1 MQLHV
6 GQAALRGDIA
16 RYARRFDLL
25 ELRAEPAKLP
35 RAKVLRDWAKA
46 VPENFVF
53 SVMLPRIVGTLE
65 LTPAVSAALEQA
77 LSSAEALSA
86 AWLVLQTPA
95 SVTPSS
101 RTRRRLA
108 EMLERLP
115 RETRRVA
122 WDPRG
127 IWEDE
132 EADHLA
138 EELGVCLVRD
148 LSRQP
153 APSGDVAYC
162 RLVALG
168 EASRVRMGAVE
179 QVFESL
185 SEFDEALVVIEGEGA
200 VRAAQVLRQLTG
212 ELSAAL
218 EDDDG
223 DEADDDEDEEDE
235 EDEDGDAD
243 PDAEREETD

>member
-16 RYARRFDLL
+16 RYSRRFDLL
-25 ELRAEPAKLP
+25 ELRAEPGKLP
-35 RAKVLRDWAKA
+35 RAKVLREWVKA

-53 SVMLPRIVGTLE
+53 SIMLPRVVGTLE
-65 LTPAVSAALEQA
+65 PAPALDSALEQA
-77 LSSAEALSA
+77 LSSADALA
-86 AWLVLQTPA
+86 AGWIVLQTPA
-95 SVTPSS
+95 SVRPNS

-108 EMLERLP
+108 ELVERLP

-122 WDPRG
+122 WEPRG
-127 IWEDE
+127 IWEEDE
-132 EADHLA
+132 SEQLA
-138 EELGVCLVRD
+138 AELGVCLVRD

-153 APSGDVAYC
+153 PAAGSAAYC
-162 RLVALG
+162 RLIALG

-179 QVFESL
+179 QVFENL

-200 VRAAQVLRQLTG
+200 VRAAQTLRQLAG
-212 ELSAAL
+212 ELSAAIEDDEDD

-223 DEADDDEDEEDE
+223 ADEEELD
-235 EDEDGDAD
+235 EDEDGDA
-243 PDAEREETD
+243 EREED

>member
-16 RYARRFDLL
+16 RYAQRFDLL
-25 ELRAEPAKLP
+25 ELRAEPGKLP
-35 RAKVLRDWAKA
+35 RAKVLREWAKA

-53 SVMLPRIVGTLE
+53 SLMLPRIVGTLDPQ
-65 LTPAVSAALEQA
+65 PALDAALEQA
-77 LSSAEALSA
+77 LSSADALA
-86 AWLVLQTPA
+86 AGWLVLQTPA
-95 SVTPSS
+95 SVTPNS

-108 EMLERLP
+108 ELLERLP
-115 RETRRVA
+115 RDTRRVA

-127 IWEDE
+127 IWEEDE
-132 EADHLA
+132 TEQLA
-138 EELGVCLVRD
+138 EELAVCLVRD

-153 APSGDVAYC
+153 PAPGNAAYC

-168 EASRVRMGAVE
+168 EATRVRMGAVE
-179 QVFESL
+179 QVFENL

-200 VRAAQVLRQLTG
+200 VRAAQTLRQLAG

-218 EDDDG
+218 EDDDDDEG
-223 DEADDDEDEEDE
+223 DDDDDEFDEEQ
-235 EDEDGDAD
+235 DGDAED
-243 PDAEREETD
+243 ETV

>member
-25 ELRAEPAKLP
+25 ELRAEPGKLP
-35 RAKVLRDWAKA
+35 RAKVLREWAKA
-46 VPENFVF
+46 VPPQFVF
-53 SVMLPRIVGTLE
+53 SIMLPRIVGTLDAQ
-65 LTPAVSAALEQA
+65 PALDAALEGA
-77 LSSAEALSA
+77 LASADALGA
-86 AWLVLQTPA
+86 GWLVLQTPA
-95 SVTPSS
+95 SVTPNS

-108 EMLERLP
+108 ALLERLP
-115 RETRRVA
+115 RDKRRVA

-127 IWEDE
+127 IWEE
-132 EADHLA
+132 EETEALA
-138 EELGVCLVRD
+138 AELGVCLVRD

-153 APSGDVAYC
+153 PAPGSAAYC

-179 QVFESL
+179 QVFENL

-200 VRAAQVLRQLTG
+200 VRAAQTLRQLAG
-212 ELSAAL
+212 ELRSAL
-218 EDDDG
+218 
-223 DEADDDEDEEDE
+223 ADDDEDTGDDEEDE
-235 EDEDGDAD
+235 EFDEEEDGDAED
-243 PDAEREETD
+243 EETD

>member
-16 RYARRFDLL
+16 RYARRFDLV
-25 ELRAEPAKLP
+25 ELRAEPGKLP
-35 RAKVLRDWAKA
+35 RAKQLREWVKT

-53 SVMLPRIVGTLE
+53 SVMLPRVVGTLE
-65 LTPAVSAALEQA
+65 PQPELDSALEQA

-86 AWLVLQTPA
+86 GWLVLQTPA
-95 SVTPSS
+95 SVRPNS

-108 EMLERLP
+108 ELVERLP
-115 RETRRVA
+115 RNTRRVA

-132 EADHLA
+132 ESERLA
-138 EELGVCLVRD
+138 EELGVSLVRD

-153 APSGDVAYC
+153 PASGNAAYC

-179 QVFESL
+179 QVFENL

-200 VRAAQVLRQLTG
+200 VRAAQVLRQLAG

-218 EDDDG
+218 EDDEDG
-223 DEADDDEDEEDE
+223 LDEDEDED
-235 EDEDGDAD
+235 EDEDGDDD

>member
-25 ELRAEPAKLP
+25 ELRAEPGKLP

-53 SVMLPRIVGTLE
+53 SVVLPRIVGTLE
-65 LTPAVSAALEQA
+65 PQPALDSALEQA

-86 AWLVLQTPA
+86 AWLVLPTPA

-115 RETRRVA
+115 RDKRRVA
-122 WDPRG
+122 WDPHG

-132 EADHLA
+132 ETD
-138 EELGVCLVRD
+138 
-148 LSRQP
+148 
-153 APSGDVAYC
+153 
-162 RLVALG
+162 RL
-168 EASRVRMGAVE
+168 
-179 QVFESL
+179 
-185 SEFDEALVVIEGEGA
+185 
-200 VRAAQVLRQLTG
+200 
-212 ELSAAL
+212 
-218 EDDDG
+218 
-223 DEADDDEDEEDE
+223 
-235 EDEDGDAD
+235 
-243 PDAEREETD
+243 